1 MKEGNDPEATRN
13 LDDEIEEFLG
23 NRLLGTDLQ
32 LTASE
37 AKELIH
43 ELKSQQLKLETVEA
57 ELRLAKEQL
66 KDHVETGSELSDNSS
81 LGSFTLNKAGFIIEV
96 NLSASLLLNQ
106 DQLTLKNTL
115 LEHYISED
123 SKSTYKSFL
132 DKIFTGNARESC
144 DVTLTAREHK
154 SKFVYLTGVIT
165 SDAERCLITTV
176 DITGLKSRE
185 AYRDEAAQLIRIINT
200 GGEFRKCL
208 SDLIALLR
216 KWSECEAVGIRLS
229 EGDDYPYFETS
240 GFPDVFVHGENLLCH
255 YGLDGKPEF
264 EYISGKILS
273 GGTYSDNLYFTP
285 RGSFWSNNTT
295 DLLLE
300 TSEIDYQSSLVNK
313 CNKAGYESLALIP
326 LRSGSEVLGFLQ
338 FNDPQAG
345 RFTLPLIEDFERIAD
360 YLALTISVRKI
371 KDTSKKNEQRLAE
384 ILECVGDAVIVT
396 DKAGKIIY
404 LNSAAEDLTGWK
416 RQEAINLPV
425 TDVFKISAQQTIARD
440 ENSESR
446 QNSPQSLAVRTNHNL
461 LISKDGH
468 EIPVDG
474 SRVPV
479 KNKKGKTKGVVITF
493 RDISER
499 KNVEDL
505 LIKAREVAE
514 ENNNQKSAFLAN
526 MSHEIRTPMN
536 GILGFAELLKDPQI
550 SEEERL
556 EYIGII
562 EKSGERMLSIINDII
577 NISKVESGQMP
588 VSISETSANEQVE
601 FIYNFFKHEAEKKG
615 INLIRK
621 TPLSANDSLIKTDRE
636 KFYAILTNLVKNAIK
651 FTRQGYIELGY
662 ERKGKYLEF
671 YVKDSGNGIPR
682 EKIELVF
689 ERFRQVKESHNGN
702 QEGSGLGLS
711 IAKAYVEMLG
721 GEIWVDSQVGQGS
734 TFYFTLPYDA
744 KNKDNDAD
752 DGVVNLSPADKAENH
767 SKKLKILV
775 VDDDEVST
783 LFLTKVIGRYSREIL
798 KVRTGNEAVEACQKY
813 PDIDLIL
820 MDIQMPEMDG
830 YRATELIRQ
839 FDKDVIIIAQ
849 TAYALYNDSG
859 KAIQAGCNDYIAKPI
874 NQVLLNDIINKYFS
888 INDKQLAQ
896 GVG

>member
-1 MKEGNDPEATRN
+1 MKEENDPEATRN

-43 ELKSQQLKLETVEA
+43 ELKSQQLRLETVES

-66 KDHVETGSELSDNSS
+66 KDYAGIGSELSDNSS
-81 LGSFTLNKAGFIIEV
+81 LGSLTLNRAGFIIEA
-96 NLSASLLLNQ
+96 NRAASLLLNQ

-115 LEHYISED
+115 LDQYLSED
-123 SKSTYKSFL
+123 SKSIFKAFL

-144 DVTLTAREHK
+144 EVTLKEGEDK

-165 SDAERCLITTV
+165 SDANRCLVTAV
-176 DITGLKSRE
+176 DITGLKSRNT
-185 AYRDEAAQLIRIINT
+185 YRDEAAQLVRMVNT
-200 GGEFRKCL
+200 GGEFRKCM
-208 SDLIALLR
+208 SDLMAVLR
-216 KWSECEAVGIRLS
+216 KWSECEAVGLRLN
-229 EGDDYPYFETS
+229 EGDDYPYFVTS
-240 GFPDVFVHGENLLCH
+240 GFPDVFVHGEYLLCH

-264 EYISGKILS
+264 EYISGNILS
-273 GGTYSDNLYFTP
+273 GGKKAENPYFTL

-300 TSEIDYQSSLVNK
+300 TSDIDYQSSIVNQS
-313 CNKAGYESLALIP
+313 NKAGYESLAFIP
-326 LRSGSEVLGFLQ
+326 LRSGGEVLGFLQ
-338 FNDPQAG
+338 LNDHQPD
-345 RFTLPLIEDFERIAD
+345 RFTLTLIGDFERIAD
-360 YLALTISVRKI
+360 YLALTIAVRKI
-371 KDTSKKNEQRLAE
+371 KDASKRSEKRLSE
-384 ILECVGDAVIVT
+384 MLECIGDAVIVT
-396 DKAGKIIY
+396 DKTGKIIY
-404 LNSAAEDLTGWK
+404 INGVAEDLTGWK
-416 RQEAINLPV
+416 RKEAINLPV
-425 TDVFKISAQQTIARD
+425 NDVFKISGQRTKAGD

-446 QNSPQSLAVRTNHNL
+446 QSSSQGAASRTNLNL
-461 LISKDGH
+461 LIVKDGH

-499 KNVEDL
+499 KNVEEL

-514 ENNNQKSAFLAN
+514 ESNCQKSAFLAN

-536 GILGFAELLKDPQI
+536 GILGFAELLKDPKI
-550 SEEERL
+550 TEEERL

-588 VSISETSANEQVE
+588 VSITETSANEQVD

-615 INLIRK
+615 INLLRK
-621 TPLSANDSLIKTDRE
+621 TPLSVKDSTLKTDKE
-636 KFYAILTNLVKNAIK
+636 KVYAILTNLVKNAIK
-651 FTRQGYIELGY
+651 FTKQGYIELGY

-671 YVKDSGNGIPR
+671 YVKDTGHGIPR

-689 ERFRQVKESHNGN
+689 ERFRQVPESHNGN
-702 QEGSGLGLS
+702 HEGSGLGLS
-711 IAKAYVEMLG
+711 ISKAYVEMLG
-721 GEIWVDSQVGQGS
+721 GEIWVDSQVGQGT
-734 TFYFTLPYDA
+734 TFFFTLPYDA
-744 KNKDNDAD
+744 KNKDNEAD
-752 DGVVNLSPADKAENH
+752 EGVVNLAPADKAENH
-767 SKKLKILV
+767 SKKLKILI
-775 VDDDEVST
+775 VDDDDVST

-813 PDIDLIL
+813 SDIDLIL

-830 YRATELIRQ
+830 YRATELIRR

-874 NQVLLNDIINKYFS
+874 NQVLLNEIINKYFS
-888 INDKQLAQ
+888 INDKEFAQ
-896 GVG
+896 SVG